1 MFIYLRNSQTQTVFT
16 NGCTTISKFSTFLP
30 TFAVIWLFDPRHPS
44 GCEVVS
50 PSDFGLYFLM
60 INVLISP
67 LYFFLGELSF
77 QSLCIFL
84 IDFFFM
90 INIFQIQVL
99 LDDDLQIFLAFY
111 GLSVH
116 FPDDV
121 LSGIK
126 IFKFDNIQ
134 FIYCFSFVPCVF
146 NVKSKNTLPNPGSER
161 FIPMFS
167 STNFTVLA
175 LTFRSL
181 IILS

>member
-16 NGCTTISKFSTFLP
+16 NGCTTISKFSMFLL
-30 TFAVIWLFDPRHPS
+30 TLAVIWLFDPSHPS

-67 LYFFLGELSF
+67 LYFFLRELSF
-77 QSLCIFL
+77 QKLCIFFNWL
-84 IDFFFM
+84 VFFM

-99 LDDDLQIFLAFY
+99 LDDDLQIFFAFY

-116 FPDDV
+116 FLDDV

-134 FIYCFSFVPCVF
+134 FIVFLFFFVFLMSNLRILCQIQGHKDWSLCF
-146 NVKSKNTLPNPGSER
+146 L
-161 FIPMFS
+161 
-167 STNFTVLA
+167 LQ
-175 LTFRSL
+175 
-181 IILS
+181 ILQF